1 MWRKYSR
8 LLGRFIVISFRDMS
22 EFRIDFFTS
31 VLHSLIYQGIFIVF
45 WKAVLTFTADDLGG
59 WKFPDLVILT
69 AFTLVSNAV
78 MQWFAGLLQLP
89 RKVINGELD
98 KYLSK
103 PLSPLFALVAEEI
116 NGMASVHQ
124 MVSALLILGSACA
137 YYGVRPQPGDVLAS
151 LLLMVIG
158 CIVLLLI
165 QGWISMLT
173 FWWGDVS
180 RINSLFM
187 LSGEFER
194 YPITL
199 FPLTVQ
205 RFLTWV
211 IPIGAISTYP
221 VLLFLGKAQ
230 GAAPRVL
237 AVAAALALFWIL
249 VFHLSWRRAL
259 ARYEAFGG

>member
-1 MWRKYSR
+1 MFRKYSR
-8 LLGRFIVISFRDMS
+8 LLGRFIAISFRDMS

-31 VLHSLIYQGIFIVF
+31 ILHSLIYQAIFIVF

-59 WKFPDLVILT
+59 WRFPDLVILT

-89 RKVINGELD
+89 RKVLNGELD

-103 PLSPLFALVAEEI
+103 PLSPLFALIAEEV
-116 NGMASVHQ
+116 NGMASTHQ
-124 MVSALLILGSACA
+124 MVSALLILGGACL
-137 YYGVRPQPGDVLAS
+137 YFGVQPAIGNILVS
-151 LLLMVIG
+151 LLLMILG

-180 RINSLFM
+180 RLSSIFM

-194 YPITL
+194 YPINL
-199 FPLTVQ
+199 FPLTV
-205 RFLTWV
+205 RHLLTWV

-221 VLLFLGKAQ
+221 VLIFLGRAD
-230 GAAPRVL
+230 GAARYL
-237 AVAAALALFWIL
+237 GIAATLALFWGL
-249 VFHLSWRRAL
+249 VFQLSWRKAL

>member
-8 LLGRFIVISFRDMS
+8 LLFRFVMISFRDMS

-31 VLHSLIYQGIFIVF
+31 ILHSLIYQAIFIVF
-45 WKAVLTFTADDLGG
+45 WKAVLSFTAKDLGG
-59 WKFPDLVILT
+59 WRFPDLVILT

-89 RKVINGELD
+89 RKVLKGELD

-103 PLSPLFALVAEEI
+103 PLSPLFALVAEDM
-116 NGMASVHQ
+116 NGMASMQ
-124 MVSALLILGSACA
+124 AMVSAVLILGSACL
-137 YYGVRPQPGDVLAS
+137 YFGVHPTLGGILVS
-151 LLLMVIG
+151 LLLMVVG
-158 CIVLLLI
+158 CVVLLLI

-180 RINSLFM
+180 RLSSLFM

-194 YPITL
+194 YPINL
-199 FPLTVQ
+199 FPLGV
-205 RFLTWV
+205 RRLLTWV

-221 VLLFLGKAQ
+221 VLVFLGRAESAVRYL
-230 GAAPRVL
+230 GIAAV
-237 AVAAALALFWIL
+237 LALFWAV
-249 VFHLSWRRAL
+249 VFRFSWRKAL

>member
-1 MWRKYSR
+1 MFRKYSR

-31 VLHSLIYQGIFIVF
+31 VLHSLIYQAIFIVF
-45 WKAVLTFTADDLGG
+45 WKAVLSFTPDLGG
-59 WKFPDLVILT
+59 WTFPDLVILT
-69 AFTLVSNAV
+69 AFTLVSNAI
-78 MQWFAGLLQLP
+78 MQWFAGLLSLP
-89 RKVINGELD
+89 RKVLNGELD

-103 PLSPLFALVAEEI
+103 PLSPLFALIAEDI
-116 NGMASVHQ
+116 NGMASAHQ
-124 MVSALLILGSACA
+124 MISALLILGTTCV
-137 YYGVRPQPGDVLAS
+137 YFGVTPAVANIVLS
-151 LLLMVIG
+151 LLLTITG

-180 RINSLFM
+180 RLSSIFM

-194 YPITL
+194 YPINV
-199 FPLTVQ
+199 FPLAVQ
-205 RFLTWV
+205 RLLTWV

-221 VLLFLGKAQ
+221 VLVFLGR
-230 GAAPRVL
+230 AASPGRYL
-237 AVAAALALFWIL
+237 AIAATLALAWAL
-249 VFHLSWRRAL
+249 VFQLSWRKAL